1 MKWSWAG
8 SSLELNGES
17 FFLCDPRLAKIA
29 VNDLISHSVDLLML
43 EANDSTTKEKTTPKL
58 KVRLLVWSQ
67 VLMLELAV
75 GGQIPLFELGDVFE
89 VRLLPS
95 TKALTKLGPRR
106 LDQFDVRI
114 C

>member
-29 VNDLISHSVDLLML
+29 VNDLIFHSVDFLML
-43 EANDSTTKEKTTPKL
+43 EANDSTTKEKKPPKL

-67 VLMLELAV
+67 VMLELAV

-106 LDQFDVRI
+106 LYQFDVRI